1 MGLHEQQRLRDRIG
15 FFNKNVDNVMVN
27 APDIKSSHFI
37 DEGDR
42 FNKDFAAVEKARRQ
56 AEYQRKQAVIDS
68 RR

>member
-1 MGLHEQQRLRDRIG
+1 
-15 FFNKNVDNVMVN
+15 MVN